1 MRINSKYLKIPYL
14 YVFIVFCLTFSAVKY
29 WPLIGITSI
38 CYAIGIALPI
48 LICRTFFNTPSFQC
62 FIAYGLVVLLNFF
75 AGDDYF
81 SNANSLMIGF
91 IGFYVSLSM
100 SYYVFQNKDYDLLKK
115 IVFTLLIVLLWT
127 TVATAYFD
135 ISSPGLV
142 RYAYGVVL
150 RGDSE
155 ETMFNPMLA
164 LGLSSYALP
173 HCLPVLIPPF
183 VMGLRN
189 KSLAKMQRALAVL
202 ALACC
207 LMLVYFS
214 GASGPL
220 LVSFVIVL
228 ISFIVRKGSVSSNIA
243 IFVLALLIVAPFL
256 FNEELLLGVLDWFD
270 GLVGVESY
278 FHKKIGDIQDSIV
291 YGDSSGDVEA
301 RGDLYSMTIA
311 AILENPIIGVQE
323 GMGKHSALLDRFASL
338 GLVGFIPLICL
349 LVLQTKYTLRKLP
362 SQIHIYYYVGLLAA
376 FMMLISKNITGWGM
390 WFFLFAAMPFLL
402 VYYSNASELNSFVN
416 KIRHGKSK

>member
-1 MRINSKYLKIPYL
+1 MRTNSKYLKIPYL

-48 LICRTFFNTPSFQC
+48 LICRTFFNTPMFQC

-75 AGDDYF
+75 AGDKYF

-115 IVFTLLIVLLWT
+115 IVLTLLIVLLWT

-142 RYAYGVVL
+142 RYAYGAAQS
-150 RGDSE
+150 DHSE
-155 ETMFNPMLA
+155 ETLFNPMYA

-173 HCLPVLIPPF
+173 HCLPVLIPAF
-183 VMGLRN
+183 VLGLRN
-189 KSLAKMQRALAVL
+189 TALAKIQRIIALL
-202 ALACC
+202 AMGCC
-207 LMLVYFS
+207 LILTYFS
-214 GASGPL
+214 GASGPM
-220 LVSFVIVL
+220 LVSIVIVL
-228 ISFIVRKGSVSSNIA
+228 ISFVVRKGSVSSNIA
-243 IFVLALLIVAPFL
+243 IFVVGLLVVAPFL

-270 GLVGVESY
+270 GFVGTESY

-291 YGDSSGDVEA
+291 YGDTYGDVDA
-301 RGDLYSMTIA
+301 RGNLYSMTIA
-311 AILENPIIGVQE
+311 AIFDNPIIGAQE
-323 GMGKHSALLDRFASL
+323 GMGHHSALLDRFASL

-349 LVLQTKYTLRKLP
+349 LVLQTKYILRKLP

-390 WFFLFAAMPFLL
+390 WFFLFAAMPFLI
-402 VYYSNASELNSFVN
+402 VYFSNASELNSFVN